1 MRFALCDCNN
11 FFVSCERIFRP
22 DLEGRPVVVLSS
34 NDGCVI
40 SRSNE
45 AKALGIVMGEPY
57 FKIRGFLEAKGV
69 TVFSGNL
76 RLYGEVSRRVMAVL
90 RRYTDRMEA
99 YSIDE
104 AFLNFSIASVADP
117 VAYAREIRKAVL
129 EESVIPVSI
138 GIAPTKTLAK
148 LAAERGKKDT
158 GTGGVF
164 SLEVHPDIEG
174 FLEGIPVGDVWGIG
188 RRCAESLARRGIG
201 TARKFAAQDDDWI
214 RKHYTVRGL
223 HTAWELRGI
232 SCIRLV
238 EEDPPQKSVQVSR
251 SFGQPIRSLGELR
264 KAVAAHAVTGAE
276 RLREQ
281 GLAAAVIQVY
291 LSTSRFREGFT
302 FHEETVRLSSPTAS
316 TPDLVAVALK
326 VLDAIYRP
334 GFDYAKAGI
343 GLTDLRPD
351 GVVQCGLFE
360 DPAESGRRRKAR
372 ALMAAVD
379 GVNRVLGNGTLR
391 PALLFGEQEWESK
404 HEKRSEGIED
414 RFGLMLDERKDK
426 TSKKKGN

>member
-45 AKALGIVMGEPY
+45 AKALGIAMGEPY
-57 FKIRGFLEAKGV
+57 FRIRGFLEAKGV

-90 RRYTDRMEA
+90 SRFTDRMEV

-104 AFLNFSIASVADP
+104 AFLNLSIASVTDP
-117 VAYAREIRKAVL
+117 VAYAREIRRAVL
-129 EESVIPVSI
+129 QEAVIPVSV

-148 LAAERGKKDT
+148 LAAERGKKDP

-164 SLEVHPDIEG
+164 SLEGHPDLEG
-174 FLEGIPVGDVWGIG
+174 FLEDVPVGDVWGIG
-188 RRCAESLARRGIG
+188 RRCAEALARKGIR
-201 TARKFAAQDDDWI
+201 TARKFAAQPDDWI
-214 RKHYTVRGL
+214 RKHFTVRGL

-238 EEDPPQKSVQVSR
+238 EEDPAQKSIQVSK
-251 SFGQPIRSLGELR
+251 SFGQPIRALDGLR
-264 KAVAAHAVTGAE
+264 KAVTAHVVTGAE

-281 GLAAAVIQVY
+281 GLAAGVLQVY

-302 FHEETVRLSSPTAS
+302 FHEETVRLPAPTS
-316 TPDLVAVALK
+316 GTTDLVAAALK
-326 VLDAIYRP
+326 VLETIYRP

-343 GLTDLRPD
+343 ALLELRPD

-360 DPAESGRRRKAR
+360 DPSEIERRRKAR

-379 GVNRVLGNGTLR
+379 GVNRALGEGTLR
-391 PALLFGEQEWESK
+391 PALLYGEQEWEAR
-404 HEKRSEGIED
+404 HEKRSEGTVDHLGAALD
-414 RFGLMLDERKDK
+414 R
-426 TSKKKGN
+426 KGKGPGGKQG